1 MQYSSIIRLLST
13 LTVMPAAIKVSL
25 QLGGWLV
32 DKVLLLRF
40 DFIDMAVYNHFR
52 GIITVVKSLLI
63 SCVICR

>member
-40 DFIDMAVYNHFR
+40 DFIDMAVYN
-52 GIITVVKSLLI
+52 GVIDVNCLG
-63 SCVICR
+63 SCVRCYFFF